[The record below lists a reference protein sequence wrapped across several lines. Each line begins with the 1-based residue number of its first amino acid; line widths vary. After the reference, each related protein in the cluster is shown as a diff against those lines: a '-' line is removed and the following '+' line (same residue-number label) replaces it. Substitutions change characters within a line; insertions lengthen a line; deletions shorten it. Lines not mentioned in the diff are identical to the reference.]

1 MRKTAKHL
9 SDLLDFP
16 PSSLPSA
23 SKCELSGSTE
33 AVISPC
39 RGIVRYSPDEITVMV
54 SDGRMK
60 IEGRGL
66 VMRSCGNMTLR
77 ISGDIFSVTTA
88 EGMKNG

>member
-1 MRKTAKHL
+1 M
-9 SDLLDFP
+9 
-16 PSSLPSA
+16 
-23 SKCELSGSTE
+23 KCPFCACDDDKVLETRTVDDGARLKRRRECLVCGRRFITNE
-33 AVISPC
+33 YV
-39 RGIVRYSPDEITVMV
+39 DEITVKV